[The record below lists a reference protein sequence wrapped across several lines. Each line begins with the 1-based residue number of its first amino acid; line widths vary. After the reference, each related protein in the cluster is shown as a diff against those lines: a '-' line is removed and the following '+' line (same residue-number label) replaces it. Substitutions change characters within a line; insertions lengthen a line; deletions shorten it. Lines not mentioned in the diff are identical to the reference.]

1 MGILT
6 VTLILSFALPAQ
18 HRDPSLL
25 RFFALRPTPLPS
37 PRPAPPGGALPLL
50 SFRDLR
56 THDAALTVPGE
67 RCRVAVLGFRGAPAR
82 KEDDWLAVELAD
94 SLARKLGTLGGL
106 EFIDPA
112 AVRSFERRHAKGR
125 AAGPDMGQ
133 LVVLARRARAEIV
146 VSGTL
151 ARKGDALAVELMVMR
166 PETGAVS
173 ERVRVEGRSGRICE
187 IEARMASRVASL
199 LGVPPSDAEMERL
212 AGCPTSSPA
221 AFEELAMARQAAD
234 GSHTKIRH
242 LQRTVDAD
250 PGCVE
255 ARCMLGDAYYGI
267 GVTYQYVE
275 WFNMALAE
283 YRKAAALSPGCAR
296 AYSGMGLV
304 YMMNGRYDLARRALE
319 KAVESDPGSKPA
331 RSSLA
336 RLEGMGY

>member
-6 VTLILSFALPAQ
+6 VTLILSFALRAQ

-25 RFFALRPTPLPS
+25 RFLSLRPTPAPS
-37 PRPAPPGGALPLL
+37 PRAALPLL

-56 THDAALTVPGE
+56 THDASLAEPGE
-67 RCRVAVLGFRGAPAR
+67 MCRIAVLGFRGAKAR
-82 KEDDWLAVELAD
+82 REDEWLAVELAD

-106 EFIDPA
+106 EFIDTA

-125 AAGPDMGQ
+125 AAELDRGEAAA
-133 LVVLARRARAEIV
+133 LARRAEADIV

-151 ARKGDALAVELMVMR
+151 ARKGGALAVDLRVMR
-166 PETGAVS
+166 PSTGAVS
-173 ERVRVEGRSGRICE
+173 DRVRVEGRGDRICE
-187 IEARMASRVASL
+187 IEARMASRIASL
-199 LGVPPSDAEMERL
+199 LGIALDDAELERL

-221 AFEELAMARQAAD
+221 AFEELARACQAPD

-242 LQRTVDAD
+242 LQRAVEAD

-296 AYSGMGLV
+296 AYGGMGLV

-319 KAVESDPGSKPA
+319 KAVEADPGSKAA

-336 RLEGMGY
+336 RLDGMGF